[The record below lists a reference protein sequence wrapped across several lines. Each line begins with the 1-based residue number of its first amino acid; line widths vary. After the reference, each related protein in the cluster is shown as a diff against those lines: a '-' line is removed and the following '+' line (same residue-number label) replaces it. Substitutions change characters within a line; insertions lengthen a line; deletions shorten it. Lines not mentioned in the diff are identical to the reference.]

1 MPTPSRRA
9 PLNLAALVPELPAV
23 ILPNGKEVQM
33 VPFTA
38 EAYEKFRLVQNMTR
52 ALMDGEN
59 ISEMDY
65 YDLLDE
71 LVKLVLPAAT
81 PDDLASLGARM
92 ELKMSIVTAAS
103 GKVDEVL
110 EALSAATGKPEG
122 NGEALPPSIQSMT
135 SAAPSPATR
144 KHLDKTG

>member
-38 EAYEKFRLVQNMTR
+38 EAYEKFRLVQQLTR
-52 ALMDGEN
+52 ELMQGET
-59 ISEMDY
+59 IDEEEY
-65 YDLLDE
+65 FDLIDSV
-71 LVKLVLPAAT
+71 VKAVLPSAT
-81 PDDLASLGARM
+81 PDDIASLGARV
-92 ELKMSIVTAAS
+92 ELKMSVITAAS

-110 EALSAATGKPEG
+110 QALDDVRPKSEG
-122 NGEALPPSIQSMT
+122 NEEALPRSTQSTT
-135 SAAPSPATR
+135 SAALSLDTPEP
-144 KHLDKTG
+144 LDKTG

>member
-38 EAYEKFRLVQNMTR
+38 EAYEKFRFVQQLTR
-52 ALMDGEN
+52 ELIAGDEVD
-59 ISEMDY
+59 EEEY
-65 YDLLDE
+65 YDLIDMV
-71 LVKLVLPAAT
+71 VKAVLPSAT
-81 PDDLASLGARM
+81 PDDLASLGARV
-92 ELKMSIVTAAS
+92 ELKMSIITAAS

-110 EALSAATGKPEG
+110 KALDDARPKSEG
-122 NGEALPPSIQSMT
+122 NGEALPPSTQST
-135 SAAPSPATR
+135 ISAASSLDTPEL
-144 KHLDKTG
+144 LDKTG

>member
-1 MPTPSRRA
+1 MTRPLRRA

-38 EAYEKFRLVQNMTR
+38 EAYEKFRFIQQMTK
-52 ALMDGEN
+52 LIMDGEAVD
-59 ISEMDY
+59 EEEY
-65 YDLLDE
+65 YDLLDS
-71 LVKLVLPAAT
+71 VVQLVLPSASA
-81 PDDLASLGARM
+81 DDLASLGARM

-110 EALSAATGKPEG
+110 KALNDVTQKSEGNEEALLA
-122 NGEALPPSIQSMT
+122 SIQPTM
-135 SAAPSPATR
+135 SAAPSPDTPEL
-144 KHLDKTG
+144 LDKTG